1 MYEIRMVG
9 RGGQGAKTAARVIGT
24 AAFLEGKQAQDLPIY
39 GAERRGAP
47 VYSFVRI
54 DESFIGMRGYI
65 PSPDMVVV
73 LDDSLFTMPGAN
85 ATKGLKADG
94 TLVANSSKSEAEIR
108 KIANV
113 DKRTRVVLVNATSI
127 ALETIGKPIPNLA
140 LLGAVVSAN
149 KAVKF
154 GSLEAAIRKEMTE
167 EKGMPE
173 DKILKNIE
181 AARKCHEVVRLQQ
194 GAKTK

>member
-1 MYEIRMVG
+1 MVG

-47 VYSFVRI
+47 VFSFVRI
-54 DESFIGMRGYI
+54 DDDFIGMRGYI
-65 PSPDMVVV
+65 PNPDMVVV

-85 ATKGLKADG
+85 ATRGLKAGG
-94 TLVANSSKSEAEIR
+94 TLIANSSKSEEEIR

-113 DKRTRVVLVNATSI
+113 DRKTKVVIVNATSI
-127 ALETIGKPIPNLA
+127 ALEAIGKPIPNMA
-140 LLGAVVSAN
+140 LLGAVVSTTN
-149 KAVKF
+149 IVKLD
-154 GSLEAAIRKEMTE
+154 SLEAAIRKEMTE

-173 DKILKNIE
+173 EKILKNIE
-181 AARKCHEVVRLQQ
+181 AARKCHEV
-194 GAKTK
+194 AKRRQEAKRK

>member
-1 MYEIRMVG
+1 MVG

-47 VYSFVRI
+47 VFSFVRI
-54 DESFIGMRGYI
+54 DDDFIGMRGYI
-65 PSPDMVVV
+65 PNPDMVVV

-85 ATKGLKADG
+85 ATKGLKPEG
-94 TLVANSSKSEAEIR
+94 TLVTNSSKSEAEIR

-113 DKRTRVVLVNATSI
+113 DKRTNVVIVNATSI

-140 LLGAVVSAN
+140 LLGAVVSATG
-149 KAVKF
+149 AVKLD
-154 GSLEAAIRKEMTE
+154 SLEAAIRKEMTE

-173 DKILKNIE
+173 EKILKNIE
-181 AARKCHEVVRLQQ
+181 AARKCHETVKQQ
-194 GAKTK
+194 QRQRQRRAK